1 MRTLWM
7 ICDKTL
13 KAKIQRLRW
22 LGYVKKMN
30 EERGPVKAQQLQLI
44 DSKKGRPK
52 KGLKEVLARDTNIR
66 GLTQLQ

>member
-1 MRTLWM
+1 M
-7 ICDKTL
+7 ICGKTL

-22 LGYVKKMN
+22 FGYVKKMN

-44 DSKKGRPK
+44 GSKKG
-52 KGLKEVLARDTNIR
+52 LEEVLARDINIR